1 MRARRKYAII
11 ASSLAL
17 GVAAPP
23 VPVSAQ
29 SLAPYQNTGSIN
41 VSNCSGNQCIVS
53 FPTVPA
59 GKRLVLTSVSAQLG
73 TLNPIVL
80 EGGPATYF
88 VSKTDP
94 NLTYLNALVS
104 FYYEPG
110 STPTARIFAPPGTP
124 NTSLI
129 VTLVGYLAPAN

>member
-1 MRARRKYAII
+1 MRALGKFGII
-11 ASSLAL
+11 ATTLAL
-17 GVAAPP
+17 GVSASP
-23 VPVSAQ
+23 VQLRAQ
-29 SLAPYQNTGSIN
+29 TLVPYQKTASIN

-53 FPTVPA
+53 YPTVPA

-80 EGGPATYF
+80 EGGAATYF

-94 NLTYLNALVS
+94 SLTYLNAQVS

-110 STPTARIFAPPGTP
+110 STPTARMFAPPGTP

-129 VTLVGYLAPAN
+129 VTLVGYLTPAN

>member
-1 MRARRKYAII
+1 
-11 ASSLAL
+11 
-17 GVAAPP
+17 

-29 SLAPYQNTGSIN
+29 SLAPYQKTGSIN

-80 EGGPATYF
+80 EGGTATYF

-124 NTSLI
+124 DTSLI
-129 VTLVGYLAPAN
+129 VTLVGHLDPAN

>member
-1 MRARRKYAII
+1 MRARQKYAII

-17 GVAAPP
+17 GVAAPLA
-23 VPVSAQ
+23 PVSAQ
-29 SLAPYQNTGSIN
+29 SLAPYQSTGSIN

-59 GKRLVLTSVSAQLG
+59 GKRLLLTSVSAQLG

-80 EGGPATYF
+80 EGGTATCF

-94 NLTYLNALVS
+94 NLTYLNAPVS

-129 VTLVGYLAPAN
+129 VTLVGNLAPAN